1 MKGEVRQK
9 TGDIDAKDSVS
20 EFLFQGN
27 SKKPKMIC
35 SMEFML

>member
-9 TGDIDAKDSVS
+9 TGDINANNSVS

-27 SKKPKMIC
+27 SKNLKNDMQ
-35 SMEFML
+35 